1 MGNPVS
7 TFPALQVPLLVSG
20 GVMTS
25 WTWQQKFIE
34 WEQKLNGPSGVTA
47 GSYTNANITVDA
59 TGRVTAAA
67 NGSGSGGTL
76 VPQEQIAG
84 SGTAWTLA
92 HTPLAVTE
100 VQVFVRIIGFGLVL
114 LAQGAGL
121 DYTISG
127 TAITTAISYASG
139 ALFARYRM

>member
-7 TFPALQVPLLVSG
+7 TFPALQVPLLASG

-34 WEQKLNGPSGVTA
+34 WEQKLNIAVT
-47 GSYTNANITVDA
+47 
-59 TGRVTAAA
+59 
-67 NGSGSGGTL
+67 GTL
-76 VPQEQIAG
+76 VPQEQVSG
-84 SGTAWTLA
+84 SGTAWTLLHA
-92 HTPLAVTE
+92 PLDVTE
-100 VQVFVRIIGFGLVL
+100 VQVFARITGFGLVL